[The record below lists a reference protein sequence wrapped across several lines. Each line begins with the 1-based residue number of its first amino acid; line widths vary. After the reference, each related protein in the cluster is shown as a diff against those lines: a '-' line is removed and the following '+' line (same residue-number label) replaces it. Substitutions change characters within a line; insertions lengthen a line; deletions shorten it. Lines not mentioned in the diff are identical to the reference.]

1 MTPEAHTDG
10 NQSAETAD
18 GDPAA
23 VVYERVTRQ
32 ERLPNKV
39 RHQLVQMIA
48 SGTLSPGDRLK
59 PERELATEMGVSRNV
74 VREAIRS
81 LVDSNV
87 LEARQ
92 GAGVFVASLHVESL
106 IEPLELVLAL
116 ESATLHS
123 LAEARLAIEP
133 GIAAIAAQRGSQ
145 EDIEALEALIEESG
159 ASGPEDSERL
169 LEIDVELHNRM
180 VRMTENPFLIRIM
193 DSVGR
198 MARSSRDFTNSVPRM
213 REAAH
218 ADHERIVAALSARD
232 ADAARRAMADHLGH
246 VASILAVEEI
256 DEAVGEGNNDKR
268 KHPQRQPGGGEVDE

>member
-1 MTPEAHTDG
+1 MKID
-10 NQSAETAD
+10 SLD
-18 GDPAA
+18 RPA
-23 VVYERVTRQ
+23 
-32 ERLPNKV
+32 RLPV
-39 RHQLVQMIA
+39 RIA
-48 SGTLSPGDRLK
+48 SAIMLEINEGRLKAGDRL
-59 PERELATEMGVSRNV
+59 PTEQFLADSFSVSRNV